1 MLSSVLLYFLWEAML
16 VSYLAVDVQVLPF
29 NGMETFISS
38 SNYKMTT
45 GIPGSY
51 AQSVFEY
58 ATDPTWK
65 AVFTERLEPY
75 IDDYGKYL
83 GNSKMSW
90 SKVTSL

>member
-29 NGMETFISS
+29 NGMETFMSK
-38 SNYKMTT
+38 SNYKMASA
-45 GIPGSY
+45 PGWY
-51 AQSVFEY
+51 AYSVFEY

-75 IDDYGKYL
+75 VDDFGKYL
-83 GNSKMSW
+83 GRYH
-90 SKVTSL
+90 